1 MPHEPEIGC
10 ITGNQRPT
18 EVDSPHVDPSARKKH
33 GQGIWRR
40 AAPEKS
46 GSKIPSIAM
55 DHEDSLVAVLGGP
68 ILFLHHPMHTY
79 AVIRIISGRD
89 HPAVFIDVVD
99 YVLARDLFDAFGG
112 QGRSNQKD
120 DPDECRR
127 DECYEIIMCVPVHI
141 FLSVLAAD

>member
-1 MPHEPEIGC
+1 MPHEREIGC
-10 ITGNQRPT
+10 TKGNQRPT
-18 EVDSPHVDPSARKKH
+18 EVDSPHIDPSARKKH

-40 AAPEKS
+40 GAPEK
-46 GSKIPSIAM
+46 GGIEIPPVAM
-55 DHEDSLVAVLGGP
+55 DHEDSLVTGLGAP
-68 ILFLHHPMHTY
+68 ILFLHHPMHTD
-79 AVIRIISGRD
+79 AVILVISSRD

-99 YVLARDLFDAFGG
+99 YVLARHLFDAVGG

-120 DPDECRR
+120 SPDECRR